1 MADGTLIFDT
11 KIDLTEFEKGVKNL
25 KTAGENAAKSVGES
39 IGEKLTKSVA
49 KSEKATQE
57 LTDSIEEVENKTKK
71 YKKTILD
78 TSNSIEKA
86 DNQTDEYS
94 KTLDKMSDSMSGVEK
109 NSRTVGDV
117 IKGVLGASLIQNGMN
132 MLVDFGKKS
141 IMLASDLQEVQ
152 NVVDVTFGE
161 GAADINAFAKEASEA
176 FGLTELQAKQFT
188 GTIGAMVKSMGLSEA
203 EAKDMAISMTGLV
216 GDMASFY
223 NLDHETAFE
232 KIRSGL
238 SGETEPL
245 KQLGINMSVANLE
258 AYRLSKGIKTAY
270 DSMTEAERVQL
281 RYSFIMDQT
290 SDAQGDF
297 TRTQDGFAN
306 QMRILSN
313 NFDTLAAT
321 IGSKFIPLATSGVSA
336 INNLLSGV
344 LGGESEESPIVK
356 ELNSAIESLEELDGL
371 VDQTKQDFTRNVI
384 KINVDYNEAQGLIET
399 LDELQKQRGEDGNI
413 DLGTVNLRLGDAG
426 TEVSNL
432 QEALRELGYMIT
444 DALISGSTE
453 QLKEVTD
460 QLVELYPELEQYVGE
475 DGVLS
480 LEADKVRELTEA
492 YKELAIQ
499 KAFQTKIETLGEG
512 YAEGAVNLEV
522 TKQKV
527 KEAKDE
533 QEELSGDLETLL
545 CLQDDINQN
554 ADKLS
559 GANLRQYNSWA
570 EAFSSED
577 VDVGKTVDQLNAY
590 FEAIGGIPTETIDK
604 LSKSGIDLGSILNL
618 DDGSLDI
625 SKIEGNEEALKALA
639 ELLNTVSGEQIHTEI
654 QAKQAELDAIN
665 ASIAEAETQMQEA
678 QTSLEEIQTEIELT
692 KQAQETFMQELE
704 TKSAESGEKAGKSVG
719 EKTASG
725 IKKSKGTAEKEFS
738 NLLRGIQS
746 KAKNNPVS
754 IPVKFSVPSLPK
766 FGRGSATGHA
776 TGLYRVPYD
785 NYYARLHAG
794 ERVLTAAEAREYNR
808 AESASAGLPQ
818 EPIIIEQ
825 PAQTIVVDIGGYRFA
840 EAQVESNRIALN
852 NLSKKIA
859 QGRGHR

>member
-11 KIDLTEFEKGVKNL
+11 KIDTSGFEKGASQL
-25 KTAGENAAKSVGES
+25 KSTGERTA
-39 IGEKLTKSVA
+39 T
-49 KSEKATQE
+49 
-57 LTDSIEEVENKTKK
+57 
-71 YKKTILD
+71 
-78 TSNSIEKA
+78 
-86 DNQTDEYS
+86 
-94 KTLDKMSDSMSGVEK
+94 
-109 NSRTVGDV
+109 TVGNV
-117 IKGVLGASLIQNGMN
+117 IKGVLGASAIQTGMN

-161 GAADINAFAKEASEA
+161 GASDINAFAKEASEA

-321 IGSKFIPLATSGVSA
+321 IGSKFLPFATAGISA
-336 INNLLSGV
+336 INSI
-344 LGGESEESPIVK
+344 LGGVATGEDGKPEVARQLDEAS
-356 ELNSAIESLEELDGL
+356 ESLEELDGL
-371 VDQTKQDFTRNVI
+371 VDQTKQDFTRNII
-384 KINVDYNEAQGLIET
+384 KINVDYNEAQSLIDT

-432 QEALRELGYMIT
+432 QEALRDLGYMIT
-444 DALISGSTE
+444 DEDGVFGSSTAAAVEQFQTSAGIAVDAIVGKQTRAALNAALISGSTE

-545 CLQDDINQN
+545 GLQDDINQN

-639 ELLNTVSGEQIHTEI
+639 ELLNTVSGEQIQTEI

-719 EKTASG
+719 ENTAAG
-725 IKKSKGTAEKEFS
+725 IKKSKRTAETEFG
-738 NLLRGIQS
+738 NLLQGINS

-766 FGRGSATGHA
+766 FGGGSATGHA

-808 AESASAGLPQ
+808 AESASSGMPQ